1 MRFQELLATDQFL
14 VVAQL
19 EPSKGTNTTALV
31 RNADMLR
38 GRAHALLVPE
48 MSGAIMRMGS
58 LGAAFLLRQK
68 GLEAIV
74 TMTCRDRNRLAL
86 QADALSAAA
95 LGLETIFVREGE
107 PVTSGDH
114 IDASPVKDL
123 DVVGLLDAIRKLQK
137 GTDLA
142 GNDLSGAPR
151 LLAGAE
157 VNVGLSG
164 GALEV
169 EIKDM
174 ELKIKAGASFF
185 FTNPVCDLGM
195 LEGFIRRVEPFK
207 VPILPQVM
215 ILKSVGMARF
225 MESHMEGVQV
235 PDDVITRLRKA
246 PDKVKEGVALAADTI
261 RGLHD
266 LCRGALL
273 VAVGEEERLASV
285 LDLAGF

>member
-1 MRFQELLATDQFL
+1 MRFEELLGSDQFIIT
-14 VVAQL
+14 AQL
-19 EPSKGTNTTALV
+19 EPSKGTDTTALL

-58 LGAAFLLRQK
+58 LGAACLLKQK
-68 GLEAIV
+68 GLEPIV
-74 TMTCRDRNRLAL
+74 TMNCRDRNRLAL

-95 LGLETIFVREGE
+95 LGLEVLCVREGV

-114 IDASPVKDL
+114 IDAAPVKDL
-123 DVVGLLDAIRKLQK
+123 DVIGLLDAIRKLQK

-142 GNDLSGAPR
+142 GNDLAGAP
-151 LLAGAE
+151 GFCVGSE

-169 EIKDM
+169 EIKDV
-174 ELKIKAGASFF
+174 ERKIRAGAAFF
-185 FTNPVCDLGM
+185 FTNPVYDFSL
-195 LEGFIRRVEPFK
+195 LEGFIKRVEHFK
-207 VPILPQVM
+207 VPILAQVM

-225 MESHMEGVQV
+225 MESHMEGVV
-235 PDDVITRLRKA
+235 IPDEVITRLRKA
-246 PDKVKEGVALAADTI
+246 PDKTREGVALAADSI
-261 RGLHD
+261 RKLQG

-273 VAVGEEERLASV
+273 TAVGEEERLASV
-285 LDLAGF
+285 LDMAGT